1 MTNKNDKYCNFAR
14 TIMVNN
20 NKIICIVI
28 LACAAFLQ
36 FLLLIDSL

>member
-20 NKIICIVI
+20 NKIICIVVD
-28 LACAAFLQ
+28 
-36 FLLLIDSL
+36 LLIL